1 MKITQSKVKN
11 MMSSII
17 VEVEESDYIEKVDA
31 ALKKY
36 RKDAVIPG
44 FRKGK
49 TPMSIIS
56 KQYKVSIVVDEVNKM
71 IQDQLYKH
79 ITDKK
84 VRVLGSPMPMSSE
97 EIDWVNSVDFKFEYE
112 IGLAPEFDVKLSG
125 KDSLDYY
132 NIKAEE
138 KLVDNY
144 CTDIAKRYG
153 KMSNPEVSEKG
164 DMVFCAINQLDVN
177 GVLMKNGISNDATVS
192 IDVIEDKKNQ
202 KKFLGLKKDDNLT
215 LNVVSTFTNQTDLA
229 AMLNISADELK
240 GLVSEDFQFT
250 VKQVNRLAPSE
261 LNEELFAKVYKE
273 ESIKDV
279 KIFKA
284 KIKEEAENSFIVE
297 SDRMLKNDVVT
308 FFVNKTKLKLPDEF
322 LKRWLVKT
330 SEKPLTM
337 EQVEQEYDMYSKSLK
352 WQLIENKILEEH
364 EIKINNEDLLEH
376 TKKMVAFQMKQ
387 YGQVSTDEKQL
398 LDISENILKNDD
410 ERKKISDQLFDER
423 TLVIYKEIFKL
434 KNKSI
439 SYDDFVKLASE
450 K

>member
-1 MKITQSKVKN
+1 MKITQSKVKK
-11 MMSSII
+11 MMSSIT
-17 VEVEESDYIEKVDA
+17 VEVEESDYIGKVDTT
-31 ALKKY
+31 LKKY

-56 KQYKVSIVVDEVNKM
+56 KQYKVSVVVDEVNKM
-71 IQDQLYKH
+71 IQDELYKH
-79 ITDKK
+79 ITDNKL
-84 VRVLGSPMPMSSE
+84 RVLGSPMPMGSE

-112 IGLAPEFDVKLSG
+112 IGLAPEFDVKLG
-125 KDSLDYY
+125 NKDSLNYY
-132 NIKAEE
+132 NITAED

-164 DMVFCAINQLDVN
+164 DMVFCTISQLDVN
-177 GVLMKNGISNDATVS
+177 GVLMENGISNDATVS
-192 IDVIEDKKNQ
+192 IDVIVDKKNQ
-202 KKFLGLKKDDNLT
+202 KKFIGLKKDDHLI
-215 LNVVSTFTNQTDLA
+215 LNVVSVFENKTDLA
-229 AMLNISADELK
+229 AMLNISAEELT
-240 GLVSEDFQFT
+240 GLVSEEFQFT

-261 LNEELFAKVYKE
+261 LNPELFAKVYKE

-279 KIFKA
+279 KAFKA

-308 FFVNKTKLKLPDEF
+308 FFINKTKLKLPDEF

-387 YGQVSTDEKQL
+387 YGQPSTDEKQL

>member
-202 KKFLGLKKDDNLT
+202 KKFIGLKKDDNLT

-261 LNEELFAKVYKE
+261 LNEELFSKVYKE

-387 YGQVSTDEKQL
+387 YGQASTDEKQL

>member
-1 MKITQSKVKN
+1 MKITQSKVKK
-11 MMSSII
+11 MMSSIT
-17 VEVEESDYIEKVDA
+17 VEVEESDYIGKVDTT
-31 ALKKY
+31 LKKY

-56 KQYKVSIVVDEVNKM
+56 KQYKVSVVVDEVNKM
-71 IQDQLYKH
+71 IQDELYKH
-79 ITDKK
+79 ITDNK
-84 VRVLGSPMPMSSE
+84 VRVLGSPMPMGNE

-112 IGLAPEFDVKLSG
+112 IGLAPEFDVKLG
-125 KDSLDYY
+125 NKDSLNYY
-132 NIKAEE
+132 NITAED

-164 DMVFCAINQLDVN
+164 DMVFCTISQLDVN
-177 GVLMKNGISNDATVS
+177 GVLMENGISNDATVS
-192 IDVIEDKKNQ
+192 IDVIVDKKNQ
-202 KKFLGLKKDDNLT
+202 KKFIGLKKDDHLI
-215 LNVVSTFTNQTDLA
+215 LNVVSVFENKTDLA
-229 AMLNISADELK
+229 AMLNISAEELT
-240 GLVSEDFQFT
+240 GLASEEFQFT

-261 LNEELFAKVYKE
+261 LNPELFAKVYKE

-279 KIFKA
+279 KAFKA

-308 FFVNKTKLKLPDEF
+308 FFINKTKLKLPDEF

-387 YGQVSTDEKQL
+387 YGQPSTDEKQL

>member
-387 YGQVSTDEKQL
+387 YGQASTDEKQL

>member
-202 KKFLGLKKDDNLT
+202 KKFLGLKKDDYLT

-387 YGQVSTDEKQL
+387 YGQASTDEKQL

>member
-1 MKITQSKVKN
+1 
-11 MMSSII
+11 
-17 VEVEESDYIEKVDA
+17 
-31 ALKKY
+31 
-36 RKDAVIPG
+36 
-44 FRKGK
+44 
-49 TPMSIIS
+49 MSIIS

-144 CTDIAKRYG
+144 CNDIAKRYG

-261 LNEELFAKVYKE
+261 LNEELFSKVYKE

-387 YGQVSTDEKQL
+387 YGQASSDEKQL

>member
-1 MKITQSKVKN
+1 MKITQSKVKK
-11 MMSSII
+11 MMSSIT
-17 VEVEESDYIEKVDA
+17 VEVEESDYIGKVDTT
-31 ALKKY
+31 LKKY

-56 KQYKVSIVVDEVNKM
+56 KQYKVSVVVDEVNKM
-71 IQDQLYKH
+71 IQDELYKH
-79 ITDKK
+79 ITDNK
-84 VRVLGSPMPMSSE
+84 VRVLGSPMPMGSE

-112 IGLAPEFDVKLSG
+112 IGLAPEFDVKLG
-125 KDSLDYY
+125 NKDSLNYY
-132 NIKAEE
+132 NITAEA

-164 DMVFCAINQLDVN
+164 DMVFCTISQLDVN
-177 GVLMKNGISNDATVS
+177 GVLMENGISNDATVS
-192 IDVIEDKKNQ
+192 IDVIVDKKNQ
-202 KKFLGLKKDDNLT
+202 KKFIGLKKDDHLI
-215 LNVVSTFTNQTDLA
+215 LNVVSVFENKTDLA
-229 AMLNISADELK
+229 AMLTISAEELT
-240 GLVSEDFQFT
+240 GLVSEEFQFT

-261 LNEELFAKVYKE
+261 LNPELFAKVYKE

-279 KIFKA
+279 KAFKA

-308 FFVNKTKLKLPDEF
+308 FFINKTKLKLPDEF

-387 YGQVSTDEKQL
+387 YGQPSTDEKQL

>member
-1 MKITQSKVKN
+1 MKITQSKVKK
-11 MMSSII
+11 MMSSIT
-17 VEVEESDYIEKVDA
+17 VEVEESDYIGKVDTT
-31 ALKKY
+31 LKKY

-56 KQYKVSIVVDEVNKM
+56 KQYKVSVVVDEVNKM
-71 IQDQLYKH
+71 IQDELYKH
-79 ITDKK
+79 ITDNKI
-84 VRVLGSPMPMSSE
+84 RVLGSPMPMGSE

-112 IGLAPEFDVKLSG
+112 IGLAPEFDVKLG
-125 KDSLDYY
+125 NKDSLNYY
-132 NIKAEE
+132 NITAED

-164 DMVFCAINQLDVN
+164 DMVFCTISQLDVN
-177 GVLMKNGISNDATVS
+177 GVLMENGISNDATVS
-192 IDVIEDKKNQ
+192 IDVIVDKKNQ
-202 KKFLGLKKDDNLT
+202 KKFIGLKKDDHLI
-215 LNVVSTFTNQTDLA
+215 LNVVSVFENKTDLA
-229 AMLNISADELK
+229 AMLNISAEELT
-240 GLVSEDFQFT
+240 GLVSEEFQFT

-261 LNEELFAKVYKE
+261 LNPELFAKVYKE

-279 KIFKA
+279 KAFKA

-308 FFVNKTKLKLPDEF
+308 FFINKTKLKLPDEF

-387 YGQVSTDEKQL
+387 YGQPSTDEKQL

>member
-1 MKITQSKVKN
+1 MKITQSKVKK
-11 MMSSII
+11 MMSSIT
-17 VEVEESDYIEKVDA
+17 VEVEESDYIGKVDTT
-31 ALKKY
+31 LKKY

-56 KQYKVSIVVDEVNKM
+56 KQYKVSVVVDEVNKM
-71 IQDQLYKH
+71 IQDELYKH
-79 ITDKK
+79 ITDNK
-84 VRVLGSPMPMSSE
+84 VRVLGSPMPMGSE

-112 IGLAPEFDVKLSG
+112 IGLAPEFDVKLG
-125 KDSLDYY
+125 NKDSLNYY
-132 NIKAEE
+132 NITAEA

-164 DMVFCAINQLDVN
+164 DMVFCTISQLDVN
-177 GVLMKNGISNDATVS
+177 GVLMENGISNDATVS
-192 IDVIEDKKNQ
+192 IDVIVDKKNQ
-202 KKFLGLKKDDNLT
+202 KKFIGLKKDDHLI
-215 LNVVSTFTNQTDLA
+215 LNVVSVFENKTDLA
-229 AMLNISADELK
+229 AMLNISAEELT
-240 GLVSEDFQFT
+240 GLVSEEFQFT

-261 LNEELFAKVYKE
+261 LNPELFAKVYKE

-279 KIFKA
+279 KAFKA

-308 FFVNKTKLKLPDEF
+308 FFINKTKLKLPDEF

-387 YGQVSTDEKQL
+387 YGQPSTDEKQL

>member
-84 VRVLGSPMPMSSE
+84 VRVLGSPMPISSE

-202 KKFLGLKKDDNLT
+202 KKFLGLKKDDNLI

-387 YGQVSTDEKQL
+387 YGQASTDEKQL

>member
-1 MKITQSKVKN
+1 MKITQSKVKK
-11 MMSSII
+11 MMSSIT
-17 VEVEESDYIEKVDA
+17 VEVEESDYIGKVDTT
-31 ALKKY
+31 LKKY

-56 KQYKVSIVVDEVNKM
+56 KQYKVSVVVDEVNKM
-71 IQDQLYKH
+71 IQDELYKH
-79 ITDKK
+79 ITDNK
-84 VRVLGSPMPMSSE
+84 VRVLGSPMPMGSE

-112 IGLAPEFDVKLSG
+112 IGLAPEFDVKLG
-125 KDSLDYY
+125 NKDSLNYY
-132 NIKAEE
+132 NITAED

-164 DMVFCAINQLDVN
+164 DMVFCTISQLDVN
-177 GVLMKNGISNDATVS
+177 GVLMENGISNDATVS
-192 IDVIEDKKNQ
+192 IDVIVDKKNQ
-202 KKFLGLKKDDNLT
+202 KKFIGLKKDDHLI
-215 LNVVSTFTNQTDLA
+215 LNVVSVFENKTDLA
-229 AMLNISADELK
+229 AMLNISAEELR
-240 GLVSEDFQFT
+240 GLASEEFQFT

-261 LNEELFAKVYKE
+261 LNPELFAKVYKE

-279 KIFKA
+279 KAFKA

-308 FFVNKTKLKLPDEF
+308 FFINKTKLKLPDEF

-387 YGQVSTDEKQL
+387 YGQPSTDEKQL

>member
-1 MKITQSKVKN
+1 MKITQSKVKK
-11 MMSSII
+11 MMSSIT
-17 VEVEESDYIEKVDA
+17 VEVEESDYIGKVDTT
-31 ALKKY
+31 LKKY

-56 KQYKVSIVVDEVNKM
+56 KQYKVSVVVDEVNKM
-71 IQDQLYKH
+71 IQDELYKH
-79 ITDKK
+79 ITDNK
-84 VRVLGSPMPMSSE
+84 VRVLGSPMPMGSE
-97 EIDWVNSVDFKFEYE
+97 EIDWINSVDFKFEYE
-112 IGLAPEFDVKLSG
+112 IGLAPEFDVKLG
-125 KDSLDYY
+125 NKDSLNYY
-132 NIKAEE
+132 NITAED

-164 DMVFCAINQLDVN
+164 DMVFCTISQLDVN
-177 GVLMKNGISNDATVS
+177 GVLMENGISNDATVS
-192 IDVIEDKKNQ
+192 IDVIVDKKNQ
-202 KKFLGLKKDDNLT
+202 KKFIGLKKDDHLI
-215 LNVVSTFTNQTDLA
+215 LNVVSVFENKTDLA
-229 AMLNISADELK
+229 AMLNISAEELT
-240 GLVSEDFQFT
+240 GLVSEEFQFT

-261 LNEELFAKVYKE
+261 LNPELFAKVYKE

-279 KIFKA
+279 KAFKA

-308 FFVNKTKLKLPDEF
+308 FFINKTKLKLPDEF

-387 YGQVSTDEKQL
+387 YGQPSTDEKQL

>member
-1 MKITQSKVKN
+1 
-11 MMSSII
+11 MMSSIT
-17 VEVEESDYIEKVDA
+17 VEVEESDYIGKVDTT
-31 ALKKY
+31 LKKY

-56 KQYKVSIVVDEVNKM
+56 KQYKVSVVVDEVNKM
-71 IQDQLYKH
+71 IQDELYKH
-79 ITDKK
+79 ITDNK
-84 VRVLGSPMPMSSE
+84 VRVLGSPMPMGSE

-112 IGLAPEFDVKLSG
+112 IGLAPEFDVKLG
-125 KDSLDYY
+125 NKDSLNYY
-132 NIKAEE
+132 NITAEA

-164 DMVFCAINQLDVN
+164 DMVFCTISQLDVN
-177 GVLMKNGISNDATVS
+177 GVLMENGISNDATVS
-192 IDVIEDKKNQ
+192 IDVIVDKKNQ
-202 KKFLGLKKDDNLT
+202 KKFIGLKKDDHLI
-215 LNVVSTFTNQTDLA
+215 LNVVSVFENKTDLA
-229 AMLNISADELK
+229 AMLNISAEELT
-240 GLVSEDFQFT
+240 GLVSEEFQFT

-261 LNEELFAKVYKE
+261 LNPELFAKVYKE

-279 KIFKA
+279 KAFKA

-308 FFVNKTKLKLPDEF
+308 FFINKTKLKLPDEF

-387 YGQVSTDEKQL
+387 YGQPSTDEKQL
-398 LDISENILKNDD
+398 LDISENILKNND

>member
-387 YGQVSTDEKQL
+387 YGQVSSDEKQL

>member
-279 KIFKA
+279 KKFKA
-284 KIKEEAENSFIVE
+284 KIKEEAEKSFIVE

-308 FFVNKTKLKLPDEF
+308 FFVNKTKLKLPDDF

-376 TKKMVAFQMKQ
+376 TKKIVAFQMKQ
-387 YGQVSTDEKQL
+387 YGQASTDEKQL

>member
-202 KKFLGLKKDDNLT
+202 KKFLGLKKDDNLI

-387 YGQVSTDEKQL
+387 YGQASTDEKQL

>member
-215 LNVVSTFTNQTDLA
+215 LNVLSTFTNQTDLA

-387 YGQVSTDEKQL
+387 YGQASTDEKQL

-439 SYDDFVKLASE
+439 SYDDFIKLASE

>member
-387 YGQVSTDEKQL
+387 YGQTSTDEKKL

>member
-1 MKITQSKVKN
+1 

-71 IQDQLYKH
+71 IQDQLYKY

-387 YGQVSTDEKQL
+387 YGQASTDEKQL

>member
-202 KKFLGLKKDDNLT
+202 KKFLGLKKDDNLI

-387 YGQVSTDEKQL
+387 YGQASSDEKQL

>member
-1 MKITQSKVKN
+1 MKITQSKVKK
-11 MMSSII
+11 MMSSIT
-17 VEVEESDYIEKVDA
+17 VEVEESDYIGKVDTT
-31 ALKKY
+31 LKKY

-56 KQYKVSIVVDEVNKM
+56 KQYKVSVVVDEVNKM
-71 IQDQLYKH
+71 IQDELYKH
-79 ITDKK
+79 ITDNK
-84 VRVLGSPMPMSSE
+84 VRVLGSPMPMGSE

-112 IGLAPEFDVKLSG
+112 IGLAPEFDVKLG
-125 KDSLDYY
+125 NKDSLNYY
-132 NIKAEE
+132 NITAED

-164 DMVFCAINQLDVN
+164 DMVFCTISQLDVN
-177 GVLMKNGISNDATVS
+177 GVLMENGISNDATVS
-192 IDVIEDKKNQ
+192 IDVIVDKKNQ
-202 KKFLGLKKDDNLT
+202 KKFIGLKKDDHLI
-215 LNVVSTFTNQTDLA
+215 LNVVSVFENKTDLA
-229 AMLNISADELK
+229 AMLNISAEELT
-240 GLVSEDFQFT
+240 GLVSEEFQFT

-261 LNEELFAKVYKE
+261 LNPELFAKVYKE

-279 KIFKA
+279 KAFKA

-308 FFVNKTKLKLPDEF
+308 FFINKTKLKLPDEF

-352 WQLIENKILEEH
+352 WQLLENKILENNEV
-364 EIKINNEDLLEH
+364 KVNNEDLLSF
-376 TKKMVAFQMKQ
+376 TKELVAKQMMQ
-387 YGQVSTDEKQL
+387 YGQVSSDEKQI
-398 LDISENILKNDD
+398 LDIAENILKNED
-410 ERKKISDQLFDER
+410 ERKKISEQLFDEK
-423 TLVIYKEIFKL
+423 TLSIYKKSFKL
-434 KNKSI
+434 NEKSI
-439 SYDDFVKLASE
+439 SYDDFVKLATE

>member
-36 RKDAVIPG
+36 RKDAAIPG

-71 IQDQLYKH
+71 IQDQLYKY

-387 YGQVSTDEKQL
+387 YGQASTDEKQL

>member
-17 VEVEESDYIEKVDA
+17 VEVEESDYIEKVDT

-387 YGQVSTDEKQL
+387 YGQASTDEKQL

>member
-84 VRVLGSPMPMSSE
+84 VRVLGSPMPISSE

-261 LNEELFAKVYKE
+261 LNEELFSKVYKD

-387 YGQVSTDEKQL
+387 YGQASTDEKQL

>member
-1 MKITQSKVKN
+1 MKITQSKVKK
-11 MMSSII
+11 MMSSIT
-17 VEVEESDYIEKVDA
+17 VEVEESDYIGKVDTT
-31 ALKKY
+31 LKKY

-56 KQYKVSIVVDEVNKM
+56 KQYKVSVVVDEVNKM
-71 IQDQLYKH
+71 IQDELYKH
-79 ITDKK
+79 ITDNKL
-84 VRVLGSPMPMSSE
+84 RVLGSPMPMGSE

-112 IGLAPEFDVKLSG
+112 IGLAPEFDVKLG
-125 KDSLDYY
+125 NKDSLNYY
-132 NIKAEE
+132 NITAED

-164 DMVFCAINQLDVN
+164 DMVFCTISQLDVN
-177 GVLMKNGISNDATVS
+177 GVLMENGISNDATVS
-192 IDVIEDKKNQ
+192 IDVIVDKKNQ
-202 KKFLGLKKDDNLT
+202 KKFIGLKKDDHLI
-215 LNVVSTFTNQTDLA
+215 LNVVSVFENKTDLA
-229 AMLNISADELK
+229 AMLNISAEELT
-240 GLVSEDFQFT
+240 GLASEEFQFT

-261 LNEELFAKVYKE
+261 LNPELFAKVYKE

-279 KIFKA
+279 KAFKA

-308 FFVNKTKLKLPDEF
+308 FFINKTKLKLPDEF

-387 YGQVSTDEKQL
+387 YGQPSTDEKQL

>member
-1 MKITQSKVKN
+1 

-71 IQDQLYKH
+71 IQDQLYKY

-153 KMSNPEVSEKG
+153 KMSNPEASEKG

-376 TKKMVAFQMKQ
+376 TKKMVDFQMKQ
-387 YGQVSTDEKQL
+387 YGQASTDEKQL

>member
-1 MKITQSKVKN
+1 MKITQSKVKK
-11 MMSSII
+11 MMSSIT
-17 VEVEESDYIEKVDA
+17 VEVEESDYIGKVDTT
-31 ALKKY
+31 LKKY

-56 KQYKVSIVVDEVNKM
+56 KQYKVSVVVDEVNKM
-71 IQDQLYKH
+71 IQDELYKH
-79 ITDKK
+79 ITDNK
-84 VRVLGSPMPMSSE
+84 VRVLGSPMPMGSE

-112 IGLAPEFDVKLSG
+112 IGLAPEFDVKLG
-125 KDSLDYY
+125 NKDSLNYY
-132 NIKAEE
+132 NITAEA

-164 DMVFCAINQLDVN
+164 DMVFCTISQLDVN
-177 GVLMKNGISNDATVS
+177 GVLMENGISNDATVS
-192 IDVIEDKKNQ
+192 IDVIVDKKNQ
-202 KKFLGLKKDDNLT
+202 KKFIGLKKDDHLI
-215 LNVVSTFTNQTDLA
+215 LNVVSVFENKTDLA
-229 AMLNISADELK
+229 AMLNISAEELT
-240 GLVSEDFQFT
+240 GLVSEEFQFT
-250 VKQVNRLAPSE
+250 VKQVYRLAPSE
-261 LNEELFAKVYKE
+261 LNPELFAKVYKE

-279 KIFKA
+279 KAFKA

-308 FFVNKTKLKLPDEF
+308 FFINKTKLKLPDEF

-387 YGQVSTDEKQL
+387 YGQPSTDEKQL

>member
-192 IDVIEDKKNQ
+192 IDVIKDKKNQ
-202 KKFLGLKKDDNLT
+202 KKFLGLKKDDNLI

-387 YGQVSTDEKQL
+387 YGQASTDEKQL

>member
-1 MKITQSKVKN
+1 MKITQSKVKK
-11 MMSSII
+11 MMSSIT
-17 VEVEESDYIEKVDA
+17 VEVEESDYIGKVDTT
-31 ALKKY
+31 LKKY

-56 KQYKVSIVVDEVNKM
+56 KQYKVSVVVDEVNKM
-71 IQDQLYKH
+71 IQDELYKH
-79 ITDKK
+79 ITDNK
-84 VRVLGSPMPMSSE
+84 VRVLGSPMPMGSE

-112 IGLAPEFDVKLSG
+112 IGLAPEFDVKLG
-125 KDSLDYY
+125 NKDSLNYY
-132 NIKAEE
+132 NITAEA

-164 DMVFCAINQLDVN
+164 DMVFCTISQLDVN
-177 GVLMKNGISNDATVS
+177 GVLMENGISNDATVS
-192 IDVIEDKKNQ
+192 IDVIVDKKNQ
-202 KKFLGLKKDDNLT
+202 KKFIGLKKDDHLI
-215 LNVVSTFTNQTDLA
+215 LNVVSVFENKTDLA
-229 AMLNISADELK
+229 AMLNISAEELT
-240 GLVSEDFQFT
+240 GLASEEFQFT

-261 LNEELFAKVYKE
+261 LNPELFAKVYKE

-279 KIFKA
+279 KAFKA

-308 FFVNKTKLKLPDEF
+308 FFINKTKLKLPDEF

-387 YGQVSTDEKQL
+387 YGQPSTDEKQL

>member
-1 MKITQSKVKN
+1 MKITQSKVKK
-11 MMSSII
+11 MMSSIT
-17 VEVEESDYIEKVDA
+17 VEVEESDYIGKVDTT
-31 ALKKY
+31 LKKY

-56 KQYKVSIVVDEVNKM
+56 KQYKVSVVVDEVNKM
-71 IQDQLYKH
+71 IQDELYKH
-79 ITDKK
+79 ITDNK
-84 VRVLGSPMPMSSE
+84 VRVLGSPMPMGSE

-112 IGLAPEFDVKLSG
+112 IGLAPEFDVKLG
-125 KDSLDYY
+125 NKDSLNYY
-132 NIKAEE
+132 NITAEA

-164 DMVFCAINQLDVN
+164 DMVFCTISQLDVN
-177 GVLMKNGISNDATVS
+177 GVLMENGISNDATVS
-192 IDVIEDKKNQ
+192 IDVIVDKKNQ
-202 KKFLGLKKDDNLT
+202 KKFIGLKKDDHLI
-215 LNVVSTFTNQTDLA
+215 LNVVSVFKNKTDLA
-229 AMLNISADELK
+229 AMLNISAEELT
-240 GLVSEDFQFT
+240 GLASEEFQFT

-261 LNEELFAKVYKE
+261 LNPELFAKVYKE

-279 KIFKA
+279 KAFKA

-308 FFVNKTKLKLPDEF
+308 FFINKTKLKLPDEF

-387 YGQVSTDEKQL
+387 YGQPSTDEKQL

>member
-1 MKITQSKVKN
+1 MKITQSKVKK
-11 MMSSII
+11 MMSSIT
-17 VEVEESDYIEKVDA
+17 VEVEESDYIGKVDTT
-31 ALKKY
+31 LKKY

-56 KQYKVSIVVDEVNKM
+56 KQYKVSVVVDEVNKM
-71 IQDQLYKH
+71 IQDELYKH
-79 ITDKK
+79 ITDNK
-84 VRVLGSPMPMSSE
+84 VRVLGSPMPMGSE

-112 IGLAPEFDVKLSG
+112 IGLAPEFDVKLG
-125 KDSLDYY
+125 NKDSLNYY
-132 NIKAEE
+132 NITAEA

-164 DMVFCAINQLDVN
+164 DMVFCTISQLDVN
-177 GVLMKNGISNDATVS
+177 GVLMENGISNDATVS
-192 IDVIEDKKNQ
+192 IDVIVDKKNQ
-202 KKFLGLKKDDNLT
+202 KKFIGLKKDDHLI
-215 LNVVSTFTNQTDLA
+215 LNVVSVFENKTDLA
-229 AMLNISADELK
+229 AMLNISAEELT
-240 GLVSEDFQFT
+240 GLVSEEFQFT

-261 LNEELFAKVYKE
+261 LNPELFAKVYKE

-279 KIFKA
+279 KAFKA

-308 FFVNKTKLKLPDEF
+308 FFINKTKLKLPDEF

-387 YGQVSTDEKQL
+387 YGQPSTDEKQL
-398 LDISENILKNDD
+398 LDISENILKNND